1 MRKTAVPVAVTIL
14 MCCVLLCI
22 HTGAVRFGLSKDRSV
37 RLEVPSEKTQAV
49 AGCFNCNNI
58 TYCAGYVYAVHASDA
73 TGLSLYRINLENG
86 EKELVERAI
95 FTIDMTSDGMMYYTS
110 CGDGRRSESLNDKMP
125 EYGYELN
132 MYTGEKRQLNAPVLQ
147 VEEYNDSK
155 FGMEMICIDGEYESV
170 LCTIDDSG
178 VFIPEAKCN
187 GVYTLS
193 CVYKDYAYVRS
204 MNNLEKISRISLE
217 NGKIEPVSTYGKIVG
232 IVDDMLYSIYAVSD
246 GDGGIDN
253 IICQYDI
260 KARAAHTLVRSKA
273 ELNIID
279 ITPEKLLIEVRERGL
294 VNYYVYD
301 VEKNT
306 SERFG
311 EENVVIMRAE
321 DGKIYYT
328 TMGRGDIGGGSYRY
342 KDLYRVGIDGD
353 SPELLYEGE
362 LDCTSIYGGTLVI
375 GKINPI
381 TSEWMFKKADKEL

>member
-14 MCCVLLCI
+14 TCCVLLCI
-22 HTGAVRFGLSKDRSV
+22 HAGAVRFGLSKDRSV
-37 RLEVPSEKTQAV
+37 RLEVPSENTEAV

-86 EKELVERAI
+86 EKELVDRAI
-95 FTIDMTSDGMMYYTS
+95 FTIDTTSDGMMYYTS
-110 CGDGRRSESLNDKMP
+110 YADGRRSESLNDMMP

-132 MYTGEKRQLNAPVLQ
+132 MYTGEKRRLDAPVLQ

-155 FGMEMICIDGEYESV
+155 FAMEMVCVDGEYESV
-170 LCTIDDSG
+170 LCTIDEGGIDISK
-178 VFIPEAKCN
+178 AKFD
-187 GVYTLS
+187 GVYMLS
-193 CVYKDYAYVRS
+193 CVYKDYAYVRGI
-204 MNNLEKISRISLE
+204 NNLERVIRISLDS
-217 NGKIEPVSTYGKIVG
+217 GKAEAVSTYGEVVG
-232 IVDDMLYSIYAVSD
+232 IEDDKLYSIYATSD
-246 GDGGIDN
+246 GNGGIDN
-253 IICQYDI
+253 IICQYNI
-260 KARAAHTLVRSKA
+260 KTRAARTIVRSKA
-273 ELNIID
+273 ELSIID
-279 ITPEKLLIEVRERGL
+279 ITSEKLLIEVRERGL

-306 SERFG
+306 CERFG
-311 EENVVIMRAE
+311 EENVVIMRVE

-375 GKINPI
+375 GKINPV
-381 TSEWMFKKADKEL
+381 TSEWMFQKADREL